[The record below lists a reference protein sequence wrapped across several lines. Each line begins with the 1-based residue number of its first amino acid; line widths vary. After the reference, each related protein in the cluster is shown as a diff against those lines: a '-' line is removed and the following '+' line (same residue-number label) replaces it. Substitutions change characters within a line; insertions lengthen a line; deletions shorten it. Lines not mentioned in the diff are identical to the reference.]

1 MKLISINENKIFVF
15 LVASM
20 ERNHSTHEK
29 KTKQIEKQF
38 ELLKLQNE
46 QNRKQRDQ
54 QNKLLSNEKVH

>member
-1 MKLISINENKIFVF
+1 
-15 LVASM
+15 M

-46 QNRKQRDQ
+46 QNKKQRDQ
-54 QNKLLSNEKVH
+54 QHKLLSNEKVHT